1 MKKALAIIIIC
12 IAACIGIVAVTI
24 SSSQINA
31 AGDDTLETTVEDTFI
46 STITTVPGNKPT
58 FDSSITESTSST
70 TTTKPETKEP
80 YYNITAEEREL
91 LARIV
96 TCEASIC
103 SLECQKDV
111 CSVIFNRLESG
122 KWRKDMN
129 NDGEITLY
137 DIIYYPN
144 AFSPTSNGAMDK
156 CTQPCASAYA
166 AVDYVVENG
175 PTVPTYVRY
184 FRTSYDFSWKDY
196 TNYKIIDNVYFG
208 YFTTWQQGAW

>member
-1 MKKALAIIIIC
+1 MKDETFYKWIFGVFFA
-12 IAACIGIVAVTI
+12 IGIMLIAFGI
-24 SSSQINA
+24 SIVMSILSAFQSINEFQQN
-31 AGDDTLETTVEDTFI
+31 DETVE
-46 STITTVPGNKPT
+46 ITETVPHENVNQVKN
-58 FDSSITESTSST
+58 SH
-70 TTTKPETKEP
+70 
-80 YYNITAEEREL
+80 YNVTPEERDL

-122 KWRKDMN
+122 KWKKDMN

-144 AFSPTSNGAMDK
+144 AFSPTIDGALDR
-156 CTQPCASAYA
+156 CTEPCKSAYK
-166 AVDYVVENG
+166 AVDYVIENG

-184 FRTSYDFSWKDY
+184 FRASYDFFWDGY
-196 TNYKIIDNVYFG
+196 ENYKTIDNVYFG
-208 YFTTWQQGAW
+208 YFEDWQKGAW